1 MFENKSCRLNL
12 ETCPGLDVLLLVLDW
27 ILIRTRVSEPN
38 LCVRRKTLH
47 CFPPDWAEIHLRK
60 EQLWKE
66 EFVLVLW
73 PPLDL
78 MKMIHSLNL
87 KGKASISVNP
97 AFSDRTW
104 VLAKMHLCKWR
115 MFWLQIC
122 DYLGTLW
129 LFFINVQRGKR
140 RETRGKWQK
149 LPKNLV
155 LQDVGQH
162 TLVSAHFHII

>member
-1 MFENKSCRLNL
+1 MRRRTKWRNDEDMKYFEVKRAAGDDSPETIEWKISAKEEPRKNCRNLKSLHVCRLNL

-73 PPLDL
+73 PLLDL

-87 KGKASISVNP
+87 KGKSSVLRQNLSSGKD
-97 AFSDRTW
+97 AF
-104 VLAKMHLCKWR
+104 V
-115 MFWLQIC
+115 
-122 DYLGTLW
+122 
-129 LFFINVQRGKR
+129 
-140 RETRGKWQK
+140 
-149 LPKNLV
+149 
-155 LQDVGQH
+155 
-162 TLVSAHFHII
+162 